1 MREEIVIALAMLA
14 VLLAG
19 GAITKNQRRYTPL
32 ILLLSAI
39 AGSLAAGMGL
49 RFREIV
55 EGPFGF
61 LDAMLSVLCGMVFL
75 RVLHDGGALGVLF
88 SRAARRKSR
97 GARALCLMLFMAL
110 PGMLSGSALAGILI
124 SGPLVRDELRKAGVH
139 ENKVGQ
145 FVVVGA
151 FLGMM
156 LPPACIPAMVAANG
170 AGSVLP
176 TPYTGFFLPLLA
188 LTLPA
193 FLAYWLLAA
202 RRVMPPAQSR
212 TGQTEET
219 RAGTSLLCLLP
230 LLLVLAAVT
239 LENLFP
245 AQVYLGGM
253 PVICLA
259 GSLLSM
265 LLPAKKRPLRDVL
278 TSLSDGAA
286 DLLLPVA
293 SVFALGAVIEVSSM
307 TGLRGL
313 FSAAILPYAPAA
325 VMLALMG
332 LMLPAGLA
340 LAFPLAGWLAA
351 YAVFPI
357 GWMANAVM
365 VAGCS
370 AALGAAVLL
379 APRGGILTDARE
391 RLGLNASWRGVMA
404 GAWLPL
410 TVLLACGVCFVL
422 FGDALR
428 ILIV

>member
-156 LPPACIPAMVAANG
+156 LPPACIPAMVAG
-170 AGSVLP
+170 A
-176 TPYTGFFLPLLA
+176 
-188 LTLPA
+188 
-193 FLAYWLLAA
+193 
-202 RRVMPPAQSR
+202 
-212 TGQTEET
+212 
-219 RAGTSLLCLLP
+219 
-230 LLLVLAAVT
+230 
-239 LENLFP
+239 
-245 AQVYLGGM
+245 
-253 PVICLA
+253 
-259 GSLLSM
+259 
-265 LLPAKKRPLRDVL
+265 
-278 TSLSDGAA
+278 
-286 DLLLPVA
+286 
-293 SVFALGAVIEVSSM
+293 
-307 TGLRGL
+307 
-313 FSAAILPYAPAA
+313 
-325 VMLALMG
+325 
-332 LMLPAGLA
+332 
-340 LAFPLAGWLAA
+340 
-351 YAVFPI
+351 
-357 GWMANAVM
+357 
-365 VAGCS
+365 
-370 AALGAAVLL
+370 
-379 APRGGILTDARE
+379 
-391 RLGLNASWRGVMA
+391 
-404 GAWLPL
+404 
-410 TVLLACGVCFVL
+410 
-422 FGDALR
+422 
-428 ILIV
+428 

>member
-1 MREEIVIALAMLA
+1 M
-14 VLLAG
+14 
-19 GAITKNQRRYTPL
+19 
-32 ILLLSAI
+32 
-39 AGSLAAGMGL
+39 
-49 RFREIV
+49 
-55 EGPFGF
+55 
-61 LDAMLSVLCGMVFL
+61 
-75 RVLHDGGALGVLF
+75 
-88 SRAARRKSR
+88 
-97 GARALCLMLFMAL
+97 
-110 PGMLSGSALAGILI
+110 
-124 SGPLVRDELRKAGVH
+124 
-139 ENKVGQ
+139 
-145 FVVVGA
+145 
-151 FLGMM
+151 
-156 LPPACIPAMVAANG
+156 
-170 AGSVLP
+170 
-176 TPYTGFFLPLLA
+176 
-188 LTLPA
+188 
-193 FLAYWLLAA
+193 
-202 RRVMPPAQSR
+202 
-212 TGQTEET
+212 
-219 RAGTSLLCLLP
+219 LCLLP

-245 AQVYLGGM
+245 ARVYLGGM
-253 PVICLA
+253 PVIYLA

-357 GWMANAVM
+357 GWMANAMM

-422 FGDALR
+422 FGDSLR

>member
-1 MREEIVIALAMLA
+1 MREEILIALLMLG
-14 VLLAG
+14 VLIVG
-19 GAITKNQRRYTPL
+19 GVITKNQRRYTPV
-32 ILLLSAI
+32 ILLLAAI
-39 AGSLAAGMGL
+39 AGSFAAGMGL

-75 RVLHDGGALGVLF
+75 RVLQDGGALDLLF
-88 SRAARRKSR
+88 SLVIRQKKRKART
-97 GARALCLMLFMAL
+97 LFLLMFMSL
-110 PGMLSGSALAGILI
+110 PGMLSGSALASVLI
-124 SGPLVRDELRKAGVH
+124 SGPVVRDELYRAGVS
-139 ENKVGQ
+139 ENRAGQ

-193 FLAYWLLAA
+193 FLTYWLFASW
-202 RRVMPPAQSR
+202 RVLPASQCR
-212 TGQTEET
+212 TSSMEKSQ
-219 RAGTSLLCLLP
+219 AGTEHVSLLP

-253 PVICLA
+253 PVIYLA
-259 GSLLSM
+259 GSLLSI
-265 LLPAKKRPLRDVL
+265 LLPAKKRPLKDIL
-278 TSLSDGAA
+278 FSLSDGAA

-293 SVFALGAVIEVSSM
+293 SVFALGSVIEVSSM

-313 FSAAILPYAPAA
+313 FSAAILPYAPSA
-325 VMLALMG
+325 VMLGLMG

-340 LAFPLAGWLAA
+340 LSFSLAGWLAA

-357 GWMANAVM
+357 GWMANVVM

-379 APRGGILTDARE
+379 APRGGILTDVRE
-391 RLGLNASWRGVMA
+391 RLGLASSWRVVMA

-410 TVLLACGVCFVL
+410 AVLLACGICFVL

-428 ILIV
+428 FLIV

>member
-1 MREEIVIALAMLA
+1 MREEIMIALVMLA
-14 VLLAG
+14 ILFVG
-19 GAITKNQRRYTPL
+19 GVITKNRRRYTPL
-32 ILLLSAI
+32 ILLLAAI

-61 LDAMLSVLCGMVFL
+61 LDAMLSVLCGMIFL

-97 GARALCLMLFMAL
+97 GARALCLLLFMAL

-124 SGPLVRDELRKAGVH
+124 SGPLVRDELRSAGVH
-139 ENKVGQ
+139 ENRVGQ

-193 FLAYWLLAA
+193 FLVYWFLAA
-202 RRVMPPAQSR
+202 KRVIPLAQRRTVPAK
-212 TGQTEET
+212 ET
-219 RAGTSLLCLLP
+219 QRGTSWLCLLP
-230 LLLVLAAVT
+230 LFLVLAAVT

-245 AQVYLGGM
+245 ARVYLGGM

-265 LLPAKKRPLRDVL
+265 LMPAKKRLLKKVL
-278 TSLSDGAA
+278 ASLFDGAA

-307 TGLRGL
+307 AGLRGL

-357 GWMANAVM
+357 GWMANVVT

-379 APRGGILTDARE
+379 APQGGILTDARH
-391 RLGLNASWRGVMA
+391 RLGLNASWRGVME
-404 GAWLPL
+404 GAWLPMAA
-410 TVLLACGVCFVL
+410 LLACGVCFVL

-428 ILIV
+428 FLMV